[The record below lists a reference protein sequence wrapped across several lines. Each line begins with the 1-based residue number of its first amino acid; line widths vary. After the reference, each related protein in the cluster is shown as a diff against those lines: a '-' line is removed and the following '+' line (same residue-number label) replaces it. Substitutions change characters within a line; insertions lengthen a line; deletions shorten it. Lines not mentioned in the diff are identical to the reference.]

1 MILSGFF
8 ILENPTSNSSTSGA
22 LDLMSISFFFC
33 HKNIIC
39 FIEMKANNNLSK
51 ILSLISEVS
60 NNFNCNG

>member
-8 ILENPTSNSSTSGA
+8 ILENPISNSSTSGA
-22 LDLMSISFFFC
+22 LDLMSISFFF